1 MIPVRRRLGLMLVGL
16 LLAGLVWYGN
26 ARDRRERI
34 SERQIEAPVI
44 LVNKP
49 TEMVITSEVPRSLT
63 LRLRGPLKR
72 LRELTTEQVGVVLD
86 LRGASEGVSDIPVET
101 RNVVTPSTIEV
112 VAASPSQVPLKFER
126 LVHKKLPI
134 RPKLVGEPAV
144 GKSVA
149 SVITE
154 PPMALVTGPKDQVE
168 KLQAVATDPVYLDGT
183 DGPVETLVAV
193 RSPHPL
199 IRIVEPLAVR
209 VVVSLQTRVEPRVGR
224 IP

>member
-1 MIPVRRRLGLMLVGL
+1 VIPVRRRLGLMLVAL

-49 TEMVITSEVPRSLT
+49 AEMVITSEVPRSLT

-72 LRELTTEQVGVVLD
+72 LRELTAEQVGVVLD

-112 VAASPSQVPLKFER
+112 VAASPSQVPLKLER

-134 RPKLVGEPAV
+134 RPRLVGEPSAGRSV
-144 GKSVA
+144 GSVVA
-149 SVITE
+149 E
-154 PPMALVTGPKDQVE
+154 PSMALVTGPKDLVE
-168 KLQAVATDPVYLDGT
+168 KLQAVATDPVSLDGT

-199 IRIVEPLAVR
+199 IWIVEPLAVR
-209 VVVSLQTRVEPRVGR
+209 VVVSLQTRVEPRAGR
-224 IP
+224 VP